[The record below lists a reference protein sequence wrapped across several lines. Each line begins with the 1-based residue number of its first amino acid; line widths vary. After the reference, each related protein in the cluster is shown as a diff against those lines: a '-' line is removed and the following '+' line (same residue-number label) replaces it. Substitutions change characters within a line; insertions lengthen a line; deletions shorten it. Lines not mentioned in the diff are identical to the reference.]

1 MDKSTIIYLIAIG
14 LFILSKVFSKKKQ
27 AAEEPTEGSPFDTIF
42 GDQEQKPT
50 TRRSDP
56 FDEIFESFGKAEP
69 IVETP
74 KVEPT
79 PPPARGYYTEEV
91 ESEEEA
97 FQSYEEQVVDTPA
110 ATFVPIDKVEP
121 AYYNQA
127 LISAENEGSYGAKS
141 TPIATFE
148 PEVGDIGVE
157 MQEEDY
163 EYSSYFSDFDLR
175 KAMVYTE
182 VLKPKFQQI

>member
-27 AAEEPTEGSPFDTIF
+27 AVENPSEGSPFDTIF
-42 GDQEQKPT
+42 GDQDEKPT
-50 TRRSDP
+50 TRKSDP

-69 IVETP
+69 IIETP
-74 KVEPT
+74 KEEPT
-79 PPPARGYYTEEV
+79 PAPTRGYYTEEV
-91 ESEEEA
+91 ESEEEV
-97 FQSYEEQVVDTPA
+97 FQPYEEKIVDTPTA
-110 ATFVPIDKVEP
+110 AFTPIDKVEP
-121 AYYNQA
+121 IYYNQA

-148 PEVGDIGVE
+148 PEVGDVREE
-157 MQEEDY
+157 MQEEEY

-182 VLKPKFQQI
+182 VFKPKFQQI